1 MGVVVHLL
9 SDPSAGLHT
18 VRVACGVT
26 MPELGTWQKQQ
37 VTCPQCLEARRTP
50 ASAGDVLPEKVLQ
63 EQVRQLCM
71 AQKWIYFHAWSSRH
85 SPSGY
90 PDVTAI
96 RGERLIVAELKRQGQ
111 APSVAQ
117 ARWLQAFR
125 EVRTV
130 ESYLWTPDDMQ
141 AILEAL
147 R

>member
-1 MGVVVHLL
+1 ML
-9 SDPSAGLHT
+9 
-18 VRVACGVT
+18 CGARL
-26 MPELGTWQKQQ
+26 PELGTWHKPQ
-37 VTCPQCLEARRTP
+37 VTCPQCLAARRTP

-63 EQVRQLCM
+63 EQVRQLCT
-71 AQKWIYFHAWSSRH
+71 AQKWIYFHAWDSRH

-96 RGERLIVAELKRQGQ
+96 RRERLIAAELKRQGQ
-111 APSVAQ
+111 VPSAAQ

-130 ESYLWTPDDMQ
+130 EVYLWTPDDIQ
-141 AILEAL
+141 AILEVL